1 MLDQMLV
8 IRASETIFASQ
19 EYLNT
24 NFHSNLHAFSHL
36 KKTDGSVVLDA
47 EIVWQENEKTDVKL
61 FHLSFFRIYLQ
72 SASRYILAKMFL
84 IKWVNQAVAF

>member
-47 EIVWQENEKTDVKL
+47 EIV
-61 FHLSFFRIYLQ
+61 
-72 SASRYILAKMFL
+72 
-84 IKWVNQAVAF
+84 